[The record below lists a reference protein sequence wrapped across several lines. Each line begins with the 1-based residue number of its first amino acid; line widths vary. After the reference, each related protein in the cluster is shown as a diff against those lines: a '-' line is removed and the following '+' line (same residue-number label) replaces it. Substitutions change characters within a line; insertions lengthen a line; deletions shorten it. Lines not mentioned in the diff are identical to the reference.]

1 MSGAATRL
9 AVLHVDLERGWRGG
23 QQQVAYLVEHLAALG
38 VENRLAVRAGEPL
51 ARLAR
56 ERGWPL
62 VEVGSLWAAGVR
74 LAGLARRESIAIVHA
89 HSAGAQNLGL
99 LVGLLAPRVR
109 LVFVRRVDAHRSP
122 GLFSRWKYAT
132 ARVERWIAVS
142 ERVREVLI
150 EDGVAPERIARVYS
164 GVDAGR
170 YRRPP
175 DPAAAARTRLTLG
188 IEPEA
193 FLVGN
198 VGALVERKDQ
208 ATLIRAAALA
218 LARVPNL
225 RVVIAGEGPLRLELE
240 RLIAR
245 LGLGGRVKLL
255 GHHDALG
262 ELYPALELFALSSRM
277 VGLATSALDAM
288 AVGLPLVVTAAG
300 GLPELVLHERNGL
313 VVPPEQPEALAEA
326 LCRMAGDAE
335 LRRRCGAANR
345 ERAEIFSARAM
356 AEATVQVY
364 RGLLPGV

>member
-1 MSGAATRL
+1 MSTQARPL

-23 QQQVAYLVEHLAALG
+23 QQQVAYLVEQLAALG

-56 ERGWPL
+56 ERGWP
-62 VEVGSLWAAGVR
+62 VVGVRSLWSAVR

-89 HSAGAQNLGL
+89 HSARAQNLGL
-99 LVGLLAPRVR
+99 LVRLLAPRVR
-109 LVFVRRVDAHRSP
+109 LVVARRVDFHRSP
-122 GLFSRWKYAT
+122 GLLSRWKYST
-132 ARVERWIAVS
+132 ALVDRWIAIS
-142 ERVREVLI
+142 ERVRDVLI
-150 EDGVAPERIARVYS
+150 EDGVAPERTALVYS
-164 GVDAGR
+164 GVDTER

-175 DPAAAARTRLTLG
+175 DPAAAARTRRTLG

-193 FLVGN
+193 FLVGT
-198 VGALVERKDQ
+198 VGALVEHKDQ

-218 LARVPNL
+218 SGRVPNL

-255 GHHDALG
+255 GHHGALG
-262 ELYPALELFALSSRM
+262 ELYPVLDLFAMPSRM
-277 VGLATSALDAM
+277 EGLGTSVIDAM
-288 AVGLPLVVTAAG
+288 AVGLPVVVTAAG
-300 GLPELVLHERNGL
+300 GLPELVQHERNGL
-313 VVPPEQPEALAEA
+313 VVPPEHPEALAEA
-326 LCRMAGDAE
+326 LCRMAEAAE

-345 ERAEIFSARAM
+345 EDAERFSARAT
-356 AEATVQVY
+356 AEATLQVY